1 MNGRRWIQRL
11 VLAVSGAA
19 LAVPALAQVPVGRAE
34 GKGPDAETNRR
45 YQVAVMERV
54 LEQAVH
60 LGVRVVTRGVRTSS
74 PDMLFSGGTA
84 QARGFRLDDYGVVFD
99 VSVPSMNASVIW
111 ISRILEGE
119 TAGAKT
125 ALQTFR
131 NLARKTEDPALRR
144 DLDEAVRQI
153 ELQMAPY
160 GKPADEGPV
169 TAQVRRTGGTA
180 VVVSPGAPVAAP
192 KPVPPIEAR
201 AAGGAGMTEPAEDDP
216 EVTYTTEVRNALI
229 AAMLD
234 HSHALS
240 LGPEEWLAIAAHD
253 DGDRMSVG
261 DPYERATMVIR
272 IKGADLLALRSGKMT
287 REEARQ
293 RVEVKNY

>member
-1 MNGRRWIQRL
+1 MNGRRWIQKMM
-11 VLAVSGAA
+11 LAAGGVV
-19 LAVPALAQVPVGRAE
+19 LAVPALAQTHVARAQSQ
-34 GKGPDAETNRR
+34 GPDAETNHR

-74 PDMLFSGGTA
+74 PEMLFSGGTP
-84 QARGFRLDDYGVVFD
+84 QARGFRLDDYGVLFD
-99 VSVPSMNASVIW
+99 VTVPSMNASVIW
-111 ISRILEGE
+111 ISRMLEGE
-119 TAGAKT
+119 AAGAKT

-131 NLARKTEDPALRR
+131 TLARKTEDPAQRR
-144 DLDEAVRQI
+144 DLDEAIRQL

-160 GKPADEGPV
+160 GRPADEE
-169 TAQVRRTGGTA
+169 T
-180 VVVSPGAPVAAP
+180 VVVQTGRPRGTTVVAPPGAPGAAP
-192 KPVPPIEAR
+192 KPASRTELDVT
-201 AAGGAGMTEPAEDDP
+201 GGTGPADDNP
-216 EVTYTTEVRNALI
+216 EVTYTTEIRNALI

-240 LGPEEWLAIAAHD
+240 LGSDEWLAVAAHD

-272 IKGADLLALRSGKMT
+272 IKGSDLLALRSGKIT
-287 REEARQ
+287 RDEARQ